1 MHVALGR
8 LSMYK
13 GVRTPLPSP
22 PQLFPPSL
30 IYRGWI
36 ATILIVKEMRKI
48 AKTTKNQ
55 QKIKSHHE
63 GSKKQAKENYE
74 KNKKRLQE
82 HVPNKYRELSNEEK
96 DIKKKYRRNR

>member
-1 MHVALGR
+1 
-8 LSMYK
+8 
-13 GVRTPLPSP
+13 
-22 PQLFPPSL
+22 
-30 IYRGWI
+30 
-36 ATILIVKEMRKI
+36 MRKI

-63 GSKKQAKENYE
+63 DSKKQAKEYYE

-96 DIKKKYRRNR
+96 DIKRIIEEIDKEICLKKTNKNWENIKILKVIVKQRKYHYK